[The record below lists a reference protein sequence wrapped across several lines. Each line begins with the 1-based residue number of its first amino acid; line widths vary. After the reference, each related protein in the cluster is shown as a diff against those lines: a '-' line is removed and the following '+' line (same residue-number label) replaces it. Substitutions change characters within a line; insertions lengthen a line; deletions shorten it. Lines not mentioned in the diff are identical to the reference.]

1 MIKIYTCIDTN
12 MKNIEMLDFVDRV
25 KYASGDSSKV
35 LEFPEI
41 SKTMIGWSYPTS
53 PLEIMGTFYDRIY
66 NHMNKQYYDDL
77 YVITLSTLVFDTIRL
92 AAKNLKLRDAVE
104 IYDEKLRFI
113 TSVNEKGRLYKV
125 VPGLFD
131 AEEQTLFRLVE

>member
-1 MIKIYTCIDTN
+1 MIKVYTWVN
-12 MKNIEMLDFVDRV
+12 GNPKNYEIHDFINRV
-25 KYASGDSSKV
+25 EDELNDISKL

-41 SKTMIGWSYPTS
+41 STTAIGWSYPTPPMELRS
-53 PLEIMGTFYDRIY
+53 NFYSFIKKQLELNNDYI
-66 NHMNKQYYDDL
+66 
-77 YVITLSTLVFDTIRL
+77 VITFSTLVCDLIRL
-92 AAKNLKLRDAVE
+92 AAKNLKLRDVVE

>member
-1 MIKIYTCIDTN
+1 
-12 MKNIEMLDFVDRV
+12 
-25 KYASGDSSKV
+25 
-35 LEFPEI
+35 
-41 SKTMIGWSYPTS
+41 MIGWSYPTS

-125 VPGLFD
+125 LPGLFD

>member
-12 MKNIEMLDFVDRV
+12 MENIEMLDFVDLV

-53 PLEIMGTFYDRIY
+53 PLKIMGTFYDRIY